1 MKRSKHGSGQTEKGD
16 MVLIALPPDETA
28 LANSA
33 LWHFEG
39 METTIS
45 KVKSVKTFVYYEL
58 DGVKSKYGVP
68 YGLLK
73 DWLIKVKE

>member
-1 MKRSKHGSGQTEKGD
+1 MGAVNLKKGD
-16 MVLIALPPDETA
+16 LVLISLPPHETA

>member
-1 MKRSKHGSGQTEKGD
+1 MGAVKLKKGD

-28 LANSA
+28 LANSP

-45 KVKSVKTFVYYEL
+45 KVKTVKNYIYYEL
-58 DGVKSKYGVP
+58 NGVKSKYGVP

>member
-1 MKRSKHGSGQTEKGD
+1 MAEHLHKGD
-16 MVLIALPPDETA
+16 RVLISLPPNEHS
-28 LANSA
+28 LGNSA

-45 KVKSVKTFVYYEL
+45 KVKTVKNYIYYEL

-68 YGLLK
+68 YGLLR

>member
-1 MKRSKHGSGQTEKGD
+1 MGAVNLNKGD
-16 MVLIALPPDETA
+16 MVLISLPPNDVS
-28 LANSA
+28 LRNSA

-39 METTIS
+39 METTIR

>member
-1 MKRSKHGSGQTEKGD
+1 MGAVNLNKGD
-16 MVLIALPPDETA
+16 MVLISLPPNEHS
-28 LANSA
+28 LRNSA

-45 KVKSVKTFVYYEL
+45 KVKSVKNYIYYEL